1 MVWALTVFDLAL
13 VQRKSVGWGNPV
25 ITHSAK
31 REFVQHGDAAQAFR
45 ILDGWVAGFTILADG
60 RRQVIDL
67 FLPGDVMSSRS
78 SQFVWNIGL
87 LALTTVRVSLISA
100 CDVNAHL
107 VSSRYNYQTNA
118 IIRLGCLTAYER
130 VAHLFLEIHE
140 RSGGRQDTG
149 HATFDF
155 PLTQELMAD
164 LLGLSPVHINRT
176 LQQLRRDDLVL
187 LKGGKLCLLDLAKL
201 KKLSHFVS
209 TAQAPEAV

>member
-1 MVWALTVFDLAL
+1 VLDFAFA
-13 VQRKSVGWGNPV
+13 QSKPVGRSNPI
-25 ITHSAK
+25 ITHSSK
-31 REFVQHGDAAQAFR
+31 REFVQDGDPAQAFR

-60 RRQVIDL
+60 RRQVVDL
-67 FLPGDVMSSRS
+67 FLPGDVISSRS
-78 SQFVWNIGL
+78 DQFVWNIGL
-87 LALTTVRVSLISA
+87 LALTTVRL
-100 CDVNAHL
+100 NL
-107 VSSRYNYQTNA
+107 VSAFDINHQLTRSRYNYQTNA

-140 RSGGRQDTG
+140 RSGGKQDMG

-176 LQQLRRDDLVL
+176 LQQLRRDGLVL
-187 LKGGKLCLLDLAKL
+187 LKGGKLCLLDLPKL

-209 TAQAPEAV
+209 TAQTIEA